1 MILKNNNEV
10 SLKNVQVK
18 CYERAKAWIFM
29 TISKIAEPQIWN
41 KSFHVEKGQS
51 YHKDEK
57 CK

>member
-29 TISKIAEPQIWN
+29 TISKIAEPQIWK
-41 KSFHVEKGQS
+41 KSFGN
-51 YHKDEK
+51 
-57 CK
+57 